1 MDILELRT
9 RTAKVERLPSGIVAV
24 RIDCEAVQSVADA
37 RENVETAVKLGR
49 PGLRPLLVDIRGC
62 RPLEAD
68 TRHFY
73 SGKILNDSFLAL
85 CMLLDLSP
93 LGRMMGNLY
102 LRVAKPGIPT
112 HLSMSESEALE
123 WLATHLERK

>member
-1 MDILELRT
+1 MQDNVLRT
-9 RTAKVERLPSGIVAV
+9 RTARVERLVLGIVAV
-24 RIDCEAVQSVADA
+24 RIDREAVQGVADA
-37 RENVETAVKLGR
+37 AENIAAAVKLGQ
-49 PGLRPLLVDIRGC
+49 PGLKPLLVDIRGC
-62 RPLEAD
+62 RPLEAG

-93 LGRMMGNLY
+93 LGQMMGNLY

-112 HLSMSESEALE
+112 HLSMSESEALA
-123 WLATHLERK
+123 WLAKHLERG